1 MFGSSVVSCRSVVW
15 QERVSAVCCSR
26 RNELLGFSEDS
37 IDFFLPRRL
46 QCLGFLC
53 VSESVAFRTLGV

>member
-1 MFGSSVVSCRSVVW
+1 MFGNSVVSCRSVVW
-15 QERVSAVCCSR
+15 QEQVSAVSYSR

-46 QCLGFLC
+46 
-53 VSESVAFRTLGV
+53 